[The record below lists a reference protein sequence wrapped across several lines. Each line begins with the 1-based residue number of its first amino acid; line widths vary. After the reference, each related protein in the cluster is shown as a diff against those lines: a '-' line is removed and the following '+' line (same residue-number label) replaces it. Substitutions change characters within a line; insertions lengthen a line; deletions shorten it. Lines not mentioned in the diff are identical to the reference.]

1 MKHIFFLS
9 FLCAATLCAAQT
21 EKITK
26 LLNTHFQQE
35 QQLYDEDDETKPA
48 LVQPFQIQ
56 NDTLSYTIKYTFNSG
71 EEMEITRKVN
81 LNDIEE
87 FIKDYHVIFV
97 AKPETV
103 TEIETIR
110 NEKGEVLEVDTR
122 TTHLFFTELYK
133 NSKDEQTIRKQMR
146 KAFEKAGYT
155 ISSEYWYN

>member
-1 MKHIFFLS
+1 
-9 FLCAATLCAAQT
+9 
-21 EKITK
+21 
-26 LLNTHFQQE
+26 
-35 QQLYDEDDETKPA
+35 DEYDETKPA

-56 NDTLSYTIKYTFNSG
+56 NDTLRYTIKYTFNNG

-133 NSKDEQTIRKQMR
+133 NSKDEQTIRKQIC
-146 KAFEKAGYT
+146 KAFQKAGYT
-155 ISSEYWYN
+155 ISSE